1 MVSLRALALAT
12 LAACA
17 SAYVAAPSPARLALG
32 AGAARAAPLPTRPT
46 LAMRTRICD
55 LTGKSRNQKRVVTF
69 SHIRNRK
76 VQNVNLQEK
85 RFWWPEGYRFVK
97 MRVSTKAIKTI
108 AKYGIEKAS
117 KKYDVDLANY

>member
-1 MVSLRALALAT
+1 MVSLRTLALAA

-32 AGAARAAPLPTRPT
+32 AGARAAPLPTRPT
-46 LAMRTRICD
+46 LSMRTRICD

-85 RFWWPEGYRFVK
+85 RCWWPEGNRFVK
-97 MRVSTKAIKTI
+97 MRVSTKAIKTV
-108 AKYGIEKAS
+108 AQYGIEKAS
-117 KKYDVDLANY
+117 KKYEVDLANY

>member
-1 MVSLRALALAT
+1 MRLIV
-12 LAACA
+12 LAAMAACT
-17 SAYVAAPSPARLALG
+17 SAFVAAPT
-32 AGAARAAPLPTRPT
+32 AARQTLSAAPRTAPPATRGT
-46 LAMRTRICD
+46 LEMRTRICD
-55 LTGKSRNQKRVVTF
+55 LTGKKRNQKRVVTF

-76 VQNVNLQEK
+76 TQEVNLQQK
-85 RFWWPEGYRFVK
+85 RFWWPEGNRFVK